1 MYLLCL
7 LVVTSLS
14 RYCRGAHKYL
24 FARRYTERERYYHQ
38 RRSTFCLTIDRS
50 RLGTWTDRVAD
61 RVCSVLCMSVD
72 NHAIVFT
79 GRIMKFIINNRSSN
93 KFNLK
98 RPSGTVLPPR

>member
-1 MYLLCL
+1 M
-7 LVVTSLS
+7 
-14 RYCRGAHKYL
+14 
-24 FARRYTERERYYHQ
+24 
-38 RRSTFCLTIDRS
+38 
-50 RLGTWTDRVAD
+50 AD

-98 RPSGTVLPPR
+98 RPSGTVLSTGTTATLVDRVGSHDDDHKFTVISI